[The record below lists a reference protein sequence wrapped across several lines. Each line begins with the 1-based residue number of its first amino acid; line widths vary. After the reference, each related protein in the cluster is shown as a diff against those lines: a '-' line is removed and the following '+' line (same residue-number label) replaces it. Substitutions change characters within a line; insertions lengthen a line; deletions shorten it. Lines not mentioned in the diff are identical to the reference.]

1 MGVKWD
7 QLEGLPAD
15 AGSVGPRTA
24 GWQLRRRAI
33 MTKVSRVEPGG
44 GVEAAV
50 EAEGRSRGLTPVV
63 EDSPE
68 IWVSRGAKV
77 PIDLSKS
84 LGFWEGRA
92 MGTHVVGERR
102 ALGLKGKKS

>member
-1 MGVKWD
+1 
-7 QLEGLPAD
+7 
-15 AGSVGPRTA
+15 
-24 GWQLRRRAI
+24 

-84 LGFWEGRA
+84 LGYWEGRA
-92 MGTHVVGERR
+92 MGTHVVGEGRV
-102 ALGLKGKKS
+102 LGLKGKKS